1 MSILPAS
8 GIGDESTGFYNGVA
22 ERSLRFNGSNH
33 YLTRQSST
41 APNFAAGNQKTW
53 TCSFWIKKTK
63 FGSTVMLLSTI
74 VNNANEFNI
83 YINSTGYFSVGTQT
97 TTLLQSSE
105 ALLDPTNWYNL
116 IVRMDTTQSSDTNK
130 LRLYINGNEASYST
144 DNRSSISENDDLGLL
159 SGINHYYGGRS
170 NGTMFY
176 DGYMAELNVVDGSSL
191 GPTSFGELKNGTWI
205 PVEYSSSYGT
215 QGWRLQFIN
224 TTLNSSGAAGS
235 SSTVGADTSGNGNH
249 WQAENITADDSNM
262 LDSPENNFATLNL
275 LQTSNNDSNFSFS
288 EGLLGLS
295 VTNNSGYRNCSA
307 TFSPMGIKG
316 YFEFSVVTGTPNFY
330 IGVIEDTTQPTN
342 LDYADTSHNA
352 VNLVSNGGVY
362 QNEVISS
369 QGNKIVRGG
378 STYKPFNLGTIAAGK
393 VMGMAFDFTGTNRR
407 LWFHNENTYGT
418 SDTGVGNPST
428 GANPVITESYLD
440 STHDYRFHFGIN
452 TGSGT
457 QTVVFNFGQ
466 DGTFA
471 GNETAQGNTDGNGNG
486 NFYYAVPTDF
496 IALCSSS
503 LSDITISP
511 SKATQGD
518 DHFNTVLYTGNGS
531 TTQNISIG
539 LKPDWVWLKSR
550 SNNSGYHTLVDSSR
564 GDIALGSDQS
574 IAEYSVSEFNINT
587 DNTIDVVHYGNN
599 YSMNT
604 SSATFVAWNWV
615 ANGGTTSSNSDGDI
629 TSTVQA
635 NTDAGFSIV
644 TYTGT
649 GTSTDTVGHGLGKKP
664 AWVLVKSRSEAQN
677 WHVYHQGLDSSA
689 PHNYT
694 IFLNATNTRASSSS
708 AYWGGS
714 APTTTVIGVGSDN
727 SSNKSSTTYVMYCF
741 AEIEGYSKFG
751 SYTGNGSTDGAF
763 VFTGF
768 RPAWVMIKRYS
779 GTGNW
784 FMMDNKRLGYNQKNY
799 RLVADSTLQEYTSTG
814 ANIIDIFSNGFK
826 CRTTSTN
833 TNGSNDTYIFMAFA
847 EQPFKFSNAR

>member
-22 ERSLRFNGSNH
+22 TRSLKFNGSNH

-53 TCSFWIKKTK
+53 TCSFWIKKTG

-74 VNNANEFNI
+74 LNNANEFNI
-83 YINSTGYFSVGTQT
+83 YINSSGLFSVGTQT

-105 ALLDPTNWYNL
+105 ALLDATNWYNL
-116 IVRMDTTQSSDTNK
+116 IVRMDTTQSSDSNK
-130 LRLYINGNEASYST
+130 LRLYINGNEASYGT

-249 WQAENITADDSNM
+249 WQAENITSDDSNIP
-262 LDSPENNFATLNL
+262 DSPENNFCIF
-275 LQTSNNDSNFSFS
+275 NFSDPTNMTLA
-288 EGLLGLS
+288 EGNLETDKASNASNDGVNGTFLL
-295 VTNNSGYRNCSA
+295 TSG
-307 TFSPMGIKG
+307 KW
-316 YFEFSVVTGTPNFY
+316 YFEFKPKYFSGGSGGFGNVGVRNPSGSAKDALGSGNAPNATVLYLFD
-330 IGVIEDTTQPTN
+330 GNVQDFNSDTTYFP
-342 LDYADTSHNA
+342 S
-352 VNLVSNGGVY
+352 
-362 QNEVISS
+362 
-369 QGNKIVRGG
+369 GG
-378 STYKPFNLGTIAAGK
+378 SG
-393 VMGMAFDFTGTNRR
+393 
-407 LWFHNENTYGT
+407 NTYGA
-418 SDTGVGNPST
+418 TGSEMIYGVALDMDNGKIWFSINGTYPNSGNPAT
-428 GANPVITESYLD
+428 GANEARD
-440 STHDYRFHFGIN
+440 DIN
-452 TGSGT
+452 TNHPNG
-457 QTVVFNFGQ
+457 VFPTIASYNVAFIANFGQ
-466 DGTFA
+466 NPSFNNDVGNSGHSVGTESDSKGIGLFR
-471 GNETAQGNTDGNGNG
+471 
-486 NFYYAVPTDF
+486 YAPPSGYLA
-496 IALCSSS
+496 ICSSN
-503 LSDITISP
+503 LSDTTISP
-511 SKATQGD
+511 SKATQAD
-518 DHFNTVLYTGNGS
+518 DHFVTVPYTGNGS

-604 SSATFVAWNWV
+604 NAATFVAWNWV

-649 GTSTDTVGHGLGKKP
+649 GTQSDTVGHGLGKKP

-694 IFLNATNTRASSSS
+694 IFLNATNARASSSS
-708 AYWGGS
+708 NYWGGS
-714 APTTTVIGVGSDN
+714 APTTTVIGVGNDN

-751 SYTGNGSTDGAF
+751 TYTGNGSTDGTF
-763 VFTGF
+763 VPLGF
-768 RPAWVMIKRYS
+768 RPAFVMIKRYN

-784 FMMDNKRLGYNQKNY
+784 FIMDNKRLGYNPNNY
-799 RLVADSTLQEYTSTG
+799 RLVADSTLEEHTATS
-814 ANIIDIFSNGFK
+814 IIDIFSGGFK
-826 CRTTSTN
+826 CKTTSTN
-833 TNGSNDTYIFMAFA
+833 TNGSSDTYIYMAFA
-847 EQPFKFSNAR
+847 EQPFQFSNAR

>member
-249 WQAENITADDSNM
+249 WQAENITADDINM
-262 LDSPENNFATLNL
+262 ADSPENNFCILNPL
-275 LQTSNNDSNFSFS
+275 AAGDVNDMSQGALQ
-288 EGLLGLS
+288 
-295 VTNNSGYRNCSA
+295 
-307 TFSPMGIKG
+307 
-316 YFEFSVVTGTPNFY
+316 
-330 IGVIEDTTQPTN
+330 
-342 LDYADTSHNA
+342 YADNRTGGTAQAIGTFPLSSGKWYWEVHYDYDPGASNMIGIVAVEEITGSHTDTDA
-352 VNLVSNGGVY
+352 IIGY
-362 QNEVISS
+362 
-369 QGNKIVRGG
+369 GNFFGWDERGIYYYSGG
-378 STYKPFNLGTIAAGK
+378 STSSKTSYAAGDVVSFAMDVDAGK
-393 VMGMAFDFTGTNRR
+393 LFIRKNDGSFEDSGNPVNGTNPSYT
-407 LWFHNENTYGT
+407 FTANTVMVPHVQNYK
-418 SDTGVGNPST
+418 SSRH
-428 GANPVITESYLD
+428 I
-440 STHDYRFHFGIN
+440 
-452 TGSGT
+452 
-457 QTVVFNFGQ
+457 FNFGQ
-466 DGTFA
+466 NQSFNGDGSITA
-471 GNETAQGNTDGNGNG
+471 GTETDSNGKG
-486 NFYYAVPTDF
+486 LFKYAPPTDYLA
-496 IALCSSS
+496 ICAANLP
-503 LSDITISP
+503 DTTISP
-511 SKATQGD
+511 SKSSQAD
-518 DHFNTVLYTGNGS
+518 DHFDTDTYAGS
-531 TTQNISIG
+531 SSNQTRTLNFQADWLWFKERTTDGIQPQ
-539 LKPDWVWLKSR
+539 LF
-550 SNNSGYHTLVDSSR
+550 DSSR
-564 GDIALGSDQS
+564 AHASTGTKLQSRLESNGSLSETDSVAIQSQSGNDIVLLGG
-574 IAEYSVSEFNINT
+574 VSTTNDASSRT
-587 DNTIDVVHYGNN
+587 YVVWH
-599 YSMNT
+599 
-604 SSATFVAWNWV
+604 WK
-615 ANGGTTSSNSDGDI
+615 ANGGTTSSNTDGDI

-635 NTDAGFSIV
+635 NTTAGFSIV

-649 GTSTDTVGHGLGKKP
+649 GTQSDTVGHGLGKKP

-694 IFLNATNTRASSSS
+694 IFLNATNARASSSS
-708 AYWGGS
+708 NYWGGS
-714 APTTTVIGVGSDN
+714 APTTSVIGVGNDN

-751 SYTGNGSTDGAF
+751 NYTGNGSTDGKY
-763 VFTGF
+763 VYTGF
-768 RPAWVMIKRYS
+768 RPAFVMIKRYN

-784 FMMDNKRLGYNQKNY
+784 FMMDNKRLGYNPNNY
-799 RLVADSTLQEYTSTG
+799 RLLADSNLKEYTSTS

-826 CRTTSTN
+826 CRTTSSN
-833 TNGSNDTYIFMAFA
+833 TNGDNDTYIYMAFA
-847 EQPFKFSNAR
+847 EQPFQFSNAR

>member
-22 ERSLRFNGSNH
+22 TRSLKFNGSNH
-33 YLTRQSST
+33 YLTRQSAT
-41 APNFAAGNQKTW
+41 APNFSAGNQKTW
-53 TCSFWIKKTK
+53 TCSFWIKKTG

-74 VNNANEFNI
+74 LNNANEFNI
-83 YINSTGYFSVGTQT
+83 YISADGYFSVGTQT

-105 ALLDPTNWYNL
+105 ALLDATNWYNL
-116 IVRMDTTQSSDTNK
+116 IVRMDTTQSSDSNK
-130 LRLYINGNEASYST
+130 LRLYINGNEASYGT

-159 SGINHYYGGRS
+159 SGINHYYGIRS
-170 NGTMFY
+170 NGSMPF

-249 WQAENITADDSNM
+249 WQAENITSDDSNIP
-262 LDSPENNFATLNL
+262 DSPENNFCIF
-275 LQTSNNDSNFSFS
+275 NFSDPTNMTLA
-288 EGLLGLS
+288 EGNLETDKASNASNDGVNGTFLL
-295 VTNNSGYRNCSA
+295 TSG
-307 TFSPMGIKG
+307 KW
-316 YFEFSVVTGTPNFY
+316 YFEFKPKYFSGGSGGFGNVGVRNPSGSAKDALGSGNAPNATVLYLFD
-330 IGVIEDTTQPTN
+330 GNVQDFNSDTTYFP
-342 LDYADTSHNA
+342 S
-352 VNLVSNGGVY
+352 
-362 QNEVISS
+362 
-369 QGNKIVRGG
+369 GG
-378 STYKPFNLGTIAAGK
+378 SG
-393 VMGMAFDFTGTNRR
+393 
-407 LWFHNENTYGT
+407 NTYGA
-418 SDTGVGNPST
+418 TGSEMIYGVALDMDNGKIWFSINGTYPNSGNPAT
-428 GANPVITESYLD
+428 GANEARD
-440 STHDYRFHFGIN
+440 DIN
-452 TGSGT
+452 TNHPDGVYPAVSSYN
-457 QTVVFNFGQ
+457 VAFIANFGQ
-466 DGTFA
+466 NPSFNNDVGNSGHSVGTESDSKGIGLFR
-471 GNETAQGNTDGNGNG
+471 
-486 NFYYAVPTDF
+486 YAPPSGYLA
-496 IALCSSS
+496 ICSSN
-503 LSDITISP
+503 LSDTTISP
-511 SKATQGD
+511 NKSSQAD
-518 DHFNTVLYTGNGS
+518 DHFVTVPYTGNGS

-604 SSATFVAWNWV
+604 NAATFVAWNWV

-649 GTSTDTVGHGLGKKP
+649 GTQSDTVGHGLGKKP

-694 IFLNATNTRASSSS
+694 IFLNATNARASSSS
-708 AYWGGS
+708 NYWGGS
-714 APTTTVIGVGSDN
+714 APTTTVIGVGNDN

-751 SYTGNGSTDGAF
+751 TYTGNGSTDGTF
-763 VFTGF
+763 VPLGF
-768 RPAWVMIKRYS
+768 RPAFVMIKRYN

-784 FMMDNKRLGYNQKNY
+784 FIMDNKRLGYNPNNY
-799 RLVADSTLQEYTSTG
+799 RLVADSTLEEHTATS
-814 ANIIDIFSNGFK
+814 IIDIFSGGFK
-826 CRTTSTN
+826 CKTTSTN
-833 TNGSNDTYIFMAFA
+833 TNGSSDTYIYMAFA
-847 EQPFKFSNAR
+847 EQPFQFSNAR

>member
-22 ERSLRFNGSNH
+22 TRSLKFNGSNH

-53 TCSFWIKKTK
+53 TCSFWIKKTG

-74 VNNANEFNI
+74 LNNANEFNI
-83 YINSTGYFSVGTQT
+83 YINSSGLFSVGTQT

-105 ALLDPTNWYNL
+105 ALLDATNWYNL
-116 IVRMDTTQSSDTNK
+116 IVRMDTTQSSDSNK
-130 LRLYINGNEASYST
+130 LRLYINGNEASYGT

-249 WQAENITADDSNM
+249 WQAENITSDDSNIP
-262 LDSPENNFATLNL
+262 DSPENNFCIF
-275 LQTSNNDSNFSFS
+275 NFSDPTNMTLA
-288 EGLLGLS
+288 EGNLETDKASNASNDGVNGTFLL
-295 VTNNSGYRNCSA
+295 TSG
-307 TFSPMGIKG
+307 KW
-316 YFEFSVVTGTPNFY
+316 YFEFKPKYFSGGSGGFGNVGVRNPSGSAKDALGSGNAPNATVLYLFD
-330 IGVIEDTTQPTN
+330 GNVQDFNSDTTYFP
-342 LDYADTSHNA
+342 S
-352 VNLVSNGGVY
+352 
-362 QNEVISS
+362 
-369 QGNKIVRGG
+369 GG
-378 STYKPFNLGTIAAGK
+378 SG
-393 VMGMAFDFTGTNRR
+393 
-407 LWFHNENTYGT
+407 NTYGA
-418 SDTGVGNPST
+418 TGSEMIYGVALDMDNGKIWFSINGTYPNSGNPAT
-428 GANPVITESYLD
+428 GANEARD
-440 STHDYRFHFGIN
+440 DIN
-452 TGSGT
+452 TNHPDGVYPAVSSYN
-457 QTVVFNFGQ
+457 VAFIANFGQ
-466 DGTFA
+466 NPSFNNDVGNSGHSVGTESDSKGIGLFR
-471 GNETAQGNTDGNGNG
+471 
-486 NFYYAVPTDF
+486 YAPPSGYLA
-496 IALCSSS
+496 ICSSN
-503 LSDITISP
+503 LSDTTISP
-511 SKATQGD
+511 SKATQAD
-518 DHFNTVLYTGNGS
+518 DHFVTVPYTGNGS

-604 SSATFVAWNWV
+604 NAATFVAWNWV

-649 GTSTDTVGHGLGKKP
+649 GTQSDTVGHGLGKKP

-694 IFLNATNTRASSSS
+694 IFLNATNARASSSS
-708 AYWGGS
+708 NYWGGS
-714 APTTTVIGVGSDN
+714 APTTTVIGVGNDN

-751 SYTGNGSTDGAF
+751 TYTGNGSTDGTF
-763 VFTGF
+763 VPLGF
-768 RPAWVMIKRYS
+768 RPAFVMIKRYN

-784 FMMDNKRLGYNQKNY
+784 FIMDNKRLGYNPNNY

-833 TNGSNDTYIFMAFA
+833 TNGSSDTYIFMAFA
-847 EQPFKFSNAR
+847 EQPFQFSNAR

>member
-22 ERSLRFNGSNH
+22 TRSLKFNGSNH

-53 TCSFWIKKTK
+53 TCSFWIKKTG

-74 VNNANEFNI
+74 LNNANEFNI
-83 YINSTGYFSVGTQT
+83 YINSSGLFSVGTQT

-105 ALLDPTNWYNL
+105 ALLDATNWYNL
-116 IVRMDTTQSSDTNK
+116 IVRMDTTQSSDSNK
-130 LRLYINGNEASYST
+130 LRLYINGNEASYGT

-249 WQAENITADDSNM
+249 WQAENITSDDSNIP
-262 LDSPENNFATLNL
+262 DSPENNFCIFNFLDPTNMTLAEGNL
-275 LQTSNNDSNFSFS
+275 ETDKASNASNDGANGTFLLTS
-288 EGLLGLS
+288 G
-295 VTNNSGYRNCSA
+295 
-307 TFSPMGIKG
+307 KW
-316 YFEFSVVTGTPNFY
+316 YFEFKPKYFSGGSGGFGNVGVRNPSGSTKDALGSGNAPNATVLYLFD
-330 IGVIEDTTQPTN
+330 GNVQDFNSDTTYFP
-342 LDYADTSHNA
+342 S
-352 VNLVSNGGVY
+352 
-362 QNEVISS
+362 
-369 QGNKIVRGG
+369 GG
-378 STYKPFNLGTIAAGK
+378 SG
-393 VMGMAFDFTGTNRR
+393 
-407 LWFHNENTYGT
+407 NTYGA
-418 SDTGVGNPST
+418 TGSEMIYGVALDMDNGKIWFSINGTYPNSGNPAT
-428 GANPVITESYLD
+428 GANEARD
-440 STHDYRFHFGIN
+440 DIN
-452 TGSGT
+452 TNHPDGVYPAVSSYN
-457 QTVVFNFGQ
+457 VAFIANFGQ
-466 DGTFA
+466 NPSFNNDVGNSGHSVGTESDSKGIGLFR
-471 GNETAQGNTDGNGNG
+471 
-486 NFYYAVPTDF
+486 YAPPSGYLA
-496 IALCSSS
+496 ICSSN
-503 LSDITISP
+503 LSDTTISP
-511 SKATQGD
+511 NKSSQAD
-518 DHFNTVLYTGNGS
+518 DHFVTVPYTGNGS

-604 SSATFVAWNWV
+604 NAATFVAWNWV

-649 GTSTDTVGHGLGKKP
+649 GTQSDTVGHGLGKKP

-694 IFLNATNTRASSSS
+694 IFLNATNARASSSS
-708 AYWGGS
+708 NYWGGS
-714 APTTTVIGVGSDN
+714 APTTTVIGVGNDN

-751 SYTGNGSTDGAF
+751 TYTGNGSTDGTF
-763 VFTGF
+763 VPLGF
-768 RPAWVMIKRYS
+768 RPAFVMIKRYN

-784 FMMDNKRLGYNQKNY
+784 FIMDNKRLGYNPNNY
-799 RLVADSTLQEYTSTG
+799 RLVADSTLEEHTATS
-814 ANIIDIFSNGFK
+814 IIDIFSGGFK
-826 CRTTSTN
+826 CKTTSTN
-833 TNGSNDTYIFMAFA
+833 TNGSSDTYIYMAFA
-847 EQPFKFSNAR
+847 EQPFQFSNAR